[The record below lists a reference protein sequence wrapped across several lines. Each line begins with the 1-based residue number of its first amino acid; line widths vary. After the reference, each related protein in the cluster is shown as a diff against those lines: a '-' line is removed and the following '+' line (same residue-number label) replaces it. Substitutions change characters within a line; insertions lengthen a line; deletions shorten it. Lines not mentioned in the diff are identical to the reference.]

1 MAGVNVLNVVERIRL
16 PDWTIVCILLC
27 MFAMAVFFI
36 ELLTGNTTKITTIG
50 GIGFVSTLV
59 LIFVFL
65 WIGRTFFPN
74 RITQYECTIDRNV
87 SFVELY
93 EKYDVSEQRG
103 DIWVL
108 EEKANGEID

>member
-1 MAGVNVLNVVERIRL
+1 MAGVNVLNVVEQTRL
-16 PDWTIVCILLC
+16 PDWAIVCILLC

-36 ELLTGNTTKITTIG
+36 KLLTGNTTKRMNIY
-50 GIGFVSTLV
+50 GIGFVCTLV

-65 WIGRTFFPN
+65 WIGRTFVPN
-74 RITQYECTIDRNV
+74 RITQYECTIDKDV

-93 EKYDVSEQRG
+93 EKYNVIEQRG

-108 EEKANGEID
+108 EEKTDGEVN

>member
-1 MAGVNVLNVVERIRL
+1 MDGVIVLNVIERTRL
-16 PDWTIVCILLC
+16 SDWIIIGILLC

-36 ELLTGNTTKITTIG
+36 ELLTGNTTKITTIC
-50 GIGFVSTLV
+50 GIGFVCTLV

-74 RITQYECTIDRNV
+74 RITQYECTIDKNV

-93 EKYDVSEQRG
+93 EKYDVIEQRG

-108 EEKANGEID
+108 EEKTDGEID

>member
-1 MAGVNVLNVVERIRL
+1 MAGVNVLNVVERIQL

-36 ELLTGNTTKITTIG
+36 DLLTGDTKKKINTG
-50 GIGFVSTLV
+50 GIGFACTLV
-59 LIFVFL
+59 LIFVFS
-65 WIGRTFFPN
+65 WIGRTFVPN
-74 RITQYECTIDRNV
+74 RITQYECTIDKDV

-93 EKYDVSEQRG
+93 EKYNVIEQRG

-108 EEKANGEID
+108 EEKVDGKVN

>member
-1 MAGVNVLNVVERIRL
+1 MAGINVLNVVERIRL

-36 ELLTGNTTKITTIG
+36 ELLTGDTKKKINTG
-50 GIGFVSTLV
+50 GIGFVCTLV

-65 WIGRTFFPN
+65 WIGRTFVPN
-74 RITQYECTIDRNV
+74 RITQYECTIDSDV

-93 EKYDVSEQRG
+93 EKYDVIEQRG
-103 DIWVL
+103 DIWIL
-108 EEKANGEID
+108 EEKADGKVD

>member
-1 MAGVNVLNVVERIRL
+1 MDGVIVLNVVERTRL
-16 PDWTIVCILLC
+16 PDWAIIGILLC

-50 GIGFVSTLV
+50 GIGFVCTLV

-65 WIGRTFFPN
+65 WVGKTFFPN
-74 RITQYECTIDRNV
+74 RITQYECTIDKDV

-93 EKYDVSEQRG
+93 EQYDVIEQRG

-108 EEKANGEID
+108 EEKADGKVD